1 MLMLRS
7 PQEAYRRIDFDARVE
22 TSDSA
27 QLVGLCFE
35 QVVAALGT
43 AIFAH
48 DRRDTALRGQSL
60 TRALSAV
67 MALRLGISGDGQQNG
82 SGITGALHQLYEG
95 AGRTVLDSV
104 MDFDALGLSR
114 LRDDLREV
122 AGALAAAPV
131 ERHEAA

>member
-48 DRRDTALRGQSL
+48 DRRDTSLRGEAL

-67 MALRLGISGDGQQNG
+67 MALRLGVRGEAQANERGV
-82 SGITGALHQLYEG
+82 TEALHQLYEG
-95 AGRTVLDSV
+95 AGRTILDAV
-104 MDFDALGLSR
+104 MDFDALALSR
-114 LRDDLREV
+114 LRDDLRDI
-122 AGALAAAPV
+122 AAALV
-131 ERHEAA
+131 AAPMEQRQAA